1 MIELLSQLKI
11 SIIGISKGMFMKVR
25 IILISCLIGILTLSC
40 SQNRV
45 KKYQNLLDPLVGKAK
60 KDQINALIGNPVS
73 CKNEN
78 RYEKCEYRTA
88 HAQNTPVPDM
98 FKKSE
103 GPDLSPYEYF
113 DVLYLYFDPFHVLKE
128 WEPVVI
134 AH

>member
-1 MIELLSQLKI
+1 
-11 SIIGISKGMFMKVR
+11 MKSR
-25 IILISCLIGILTLSC
+25 IIFIIFSFCFLIASC

-45 KKYQNLLDPLVGKAK
+45 KKYQNILDPLIGKGK
-60 KDQINALIGNPVS
+60 KDEINALIGNPIS
-73 CKNEN
+73 CKSES

-98 FKKSE
+98 FRKSE

-113 DVLYLYFDPFHVLKE
+113 DVLYLYFDAFQVLKE